1 MSVARFACSR
11 RSRGAEILRRS
22 CVGRLRDPVVDV
34 PVALV
39 LKQRRICVS
48 MVCESKRDER
58 VQRRDRERVEVYQG
72 LAVFSVTEAARRL

>member
-1 MSVARFACSR
+1 
-11 RSRGAEILRRS
+11 
-22 CVGRLRDPVVDV
+22 VDV